1 MREPALSASRKHR
14 MKFQIL
20 AIILISIM
28 LGIGVTEYHQF
39 EQEQN
44 AMDALRKY
52 DREYELE
59 TKQPNIRFDVIAS
72 VNIQAL
78 AASGLFTYQNVS
90 LYYEI
95 DEGYF
100 RISQTTGPTCPL
112 GRGDITNCQGWV
124 KILLTE
130 VSDFSH
136 RERYYWMAGISVGQ
150 AATTSLQLIN
160 YSGAPIYWHLYLYL
174 VTR

>member
-1 MREPALSASRKHR
+1 MREAVLLASRKHR

-20 AIILISIM
+20 AILLISIM
-28 LGIGVTEYHQF
+28 LGIGANEYHQF
-39 EQEQN
+39 EQAQN

-59 TKQPNIRFDVIAS
+59 TKQSNARFEVIAA

-78 AASGLFTYQNVS
+78 AASGLFTYKNVT

-100 RISQTTGPTCPL
+100 RISQTAGPTCPL

-124 KILLTE
+124 KILLTQI
-130 VSDFSH
+130 SDFSH

>member
-1 MREPALSASRKHR
+1 MREPALPASRKHR

-59 TKQPNIRFDVIAS
+59 TKQPSARFDVIAS

-78 AASGLFTYQNVS
+78 AASGFFTYKNVS

-112 GRGDITNCQGWV
+112 GRGDIT
-124 KILLTE
+124 
-130 VSDFSH
+130 
-136 RERYYWMAGISVGQ
+136 
-150 AATTSLQLIN
+150 
-160 YSGAPIYWHLYLYL
+160 
-174 VTR
+174 